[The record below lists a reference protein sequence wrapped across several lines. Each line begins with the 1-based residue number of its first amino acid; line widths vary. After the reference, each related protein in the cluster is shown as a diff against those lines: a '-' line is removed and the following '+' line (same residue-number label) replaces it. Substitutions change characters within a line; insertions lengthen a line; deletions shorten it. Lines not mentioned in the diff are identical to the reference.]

1 MKKALVLGGGGSK
14 GAYEIGVWK
23 ALNELDMK
31 FDIVTGTSIGALIG
45 VLVVQNDYEKALQLW
60 EHLSVEDVMVNGVNM
75 DMDIEL
81 IMSQKGK
88 YIDFLSSYLHH
99 KGADISPFVEIVKN
113 MYNPKKFF
121 ESKLDYGCMTV
132 NFSKHCA
139 QPMLKKDMSETDV
152 VDYIIASASC
162 FPAFPM
168 KIIND
173 EKFIDGGYHDNVPIE
188 LARAMGAEEI
198 VAVDLKSIGKYQV
211 HKPQPDT
218 IYIEPYV
225 PLGSFLLFEKDRIER
240 NMKLGYQDAMK
251 AFGKYWGYIYTF
263 PLTETEC
270 ISDFEDKMEDAF
282 FNIDVILVRD
292 KMKLLTKKVV
302 DHEIKH
308 ALEDYQTYEHPFLAL
323 IERIAFDFEIDDLE
337 IRNFNELVE
346 EVLQIADHNVTTFHR
361 DEHSKLVIKESLE
374 SLKGESSQ
382 GLLSYIYHY
391 VTKATSDQSRETE
404 LLCAMFPDAFLKAYA
419 LYAIKQGFQFE

>member
-45 VLVVQNDYEKALQLW
+45 VLVVQDDYEKALQLW

-113 MYNPKKFF
+113 MYDPKKFF

-139 QPMLKKDMSETDV
+139 QPMLKKDMSEIDV

-173 EKFIDGGYHDNVPIE
+173 EKFIDGGY
-188 LARAMGAEEI
+188 
-198 VAVDLKSIGKYQV
+198 
-211 HKPQPDT
+211 
-218 IYIEPYV
+218 
-225 PLGSFLLFEKDRIER
+225 
-240 NMKLGYQDAMK
+240 
-251 AFGKYWGYIYTF
+251 
-263 PLTETEC
+263 
-270 ISDFEDKMEDAF
+270 
-282 FNIDVILVRD
+282 
-292 KMKLLTKKVV
+292 
-302 DHEIKH
+302 
-308 ALEDYQTYEHPFLAL
+308 
-323 IERIAFDFEIDDLE
+323 
-337 IRNFNELVE
+337 
-346 EVLQIADHNVTTFHR
+346 
-361 DEHSKLVIKESLE
+361 
-374 SLKGESSQ
+374 
-382 GLLSYIYHY
+382 
-391 VTKATSDQSRETE
+391 
-404 LLCAMFPDAFLKAYA
+404 
-419 LYAIKQGFQFE
+419 